1 MVNKGRTAV
10 RPASAESP
18 SWNIICRLRKE
29 KASDHHQRIADL
41 VKVLQE
47 KPEWL
52 HTLRGVIISDELG
65 AVPASLRQLAARLE
79 GMGEPLTTVSS
90 QVSGIMGGD
99 YESHAARVAPP
110 AHEAARRRQRH
121 HPALPGPEAQC
132 AVAGGAGN
140 RRDAPGNDHPRG
152 SRRPARVDLVFAFS
166 RRNGDD
172 TLVAAESSMTVQVHD
187 VDRAER
193 RAQILARAQD
203 LTVTPM
209 TIGAAIE
216 AEAQDLASQ
225 RGTTHVHLET
235 SHSREDSS

>member
-18 SWNIICRLRKE
+18 SWTIICRLRKE

-99 YESHAARVAPP
+99 YESHAARVAP
-110 AHEAARRRQRH
+110 RRMR
-121 HPALPGPEAQC
+121 LPGDVSGIILRYQDRRHNALWLEELATAAMLQGTITREEA
-132 AVAGGAGN
+132 
-140 RRDAPGNDHPRG
+140 DDLP
-152 SRRPARVDLVFAFS
+152 RVDLVFAVS